1 MKLYIQE
8 KMFSLWGKYNVLHE
22 DQSIAYIV
30 QGQPSLV
37 RRKMEIYDANA
48 RQVGMLQTKILRT
61 FPQYTIWKDNV
72 QIGMVQ
78 QRFSILHQ
86 KFIVD
91 FRDWTVDGNFMGWD
105 FDVFDASRNKVAS
118 IDKQIFNFTDHYV
131 IDTVNDND
139 ALDVLMLTL
148 AISAIRK
155 DAAASSSAAASSG
168 N

>member
-1 MKLYIQE
+1 
-8 KMFSLWGKYNVLHE
+8 MFSLWGKYNVLHE
-22 DQSIAYIV
+22 DQSIAYVV

-37 RRKMEIYDANA
+37 RRKMEIFDANA
-48 RQVGMLQTKILRT
+48 SLVGMLQTKILRT
-61 FPQYTIWKDNV
+61 FPQYTIWKNNV

-155 DAAASSSAAASSG
+155 DSQASSSASYSSS